1 MVIRSSWPLRVGLA
15 IAAAVAAGGVLG
27 GCGWSLV
34 PPEEAV
40 LAGTWL
46 LEHEDSDD
54 LRILYEFDD
63 LGRLTEVRYELGP
76 ITARVNSFSLS
87 RVDVNGSSVHIRFE
101 ALLAAT
107 DFEGTLNAAK
117 NRIEGQVTTHVS
129 LIPGVVQVDID
140 NGPAVLV
147 KQ

>member
-1 MVIRSSWPLRVGLA
+1 MDRSSWRVRVGLA
-15 IAAAVAAGGVLG
+15 LAATVVAGGALG
-27 GCGWSLV
+27 GCGWSVL

-40 LAGTWL
+40 LAGTWR
-46 LEHEDSDD
+46 LEHEGTDD

-76 ITARVNSFSLS
+76 ITARVNSFRVS
-87 RVDVNGSSVHIRFE
+87 RVDVNGSDVSIRFE

-107 DFEGTLNAAK
+107 DFEGTLNAAQD
-117 NRIEGQVTTHVS
+117 RIEGQVTTHVA
-129 LIPGVVQVDID
+129 LIPGFVQVDID